1 MPTIKPT
8 GRRRGAQPSHSR
20 ANGQGGPPRLR
31 RGGQP
36 GNVNALRSGR
46 RSKRLRKLIVALM
59 GDPEVRSIVLA
70 LATAQEEPD
79 VRWFDRILFLHRVAK
94 LKQEMRRY
102 GALVDKR
109 TRANRRRE
117 EASSS

>member
-1 MPTIKPT
+1 MPTKKPT
-8 GRRRGAQPSHSR
+8 GRRRGAQ
-20 ANGQGGPPRLR
+20 L
-31 RGGQP
+31 

-46 RSKRLRKLIVALM
+46 RSKRLRKLIIALM
-59 GDPEVRSIVLA
+59 GDPEIRSIVLA

-79 VRWFDRILFLHRVAK
+79 VRRFDRVQLLHRVAK

-109 TRANRRRE
+109 TRSRARSQAE
-117 EASSS
+117 Q

>member
-1 MPTIKPT
+1 MSAKEPS
-8 GRRRGAQPSHSR
+8 RRK
-20 ANGQGGPPRLR
+20 

-36 GNVNALRSGR
+36 GNVNALRGGK

-59 GDPEVRSIVLA
+59 ADPDVRSIVLA
-70 LATAQEEPD
+70 LSAAQVED
-79 VRWFDRILFLHRVAK
+79 HRLQLDHARFLYRVSK

-109 TRANRRRE
+109 TRAKQRRQPEAQRPRRE
-117 EASSS
+117 NRDRNIAAS

>member
-1 MPTIKPT
+1 MPTKKPT
-8 GRRRGAQPSHSR
+8 GR
-20 ANGQGGPPRLR
+20 R

-46 RSKRLRKLIVALM
+46 RSRRLRKLIVALM
-59 GDPEVRSIVLA
+59 GDSEIRSIVLA

-79 VRWFDRILFLHRVAK
+79 IRRIDRVLFLHRVAK
-94 LKQEMRRY
+94 LKQEMRRF

-109 TRANRRRE
+109 TRAKQRRQPEAQRPRRE
-117 EASSS
+117 NRDRNIAAS